1 VSPTRLR
8 APPPKFCGTL
18 SDDKWHLFFF
28 STLLSIR
35 DFMLRAAQTKWI
47 GRFMAKS
54 SIQDALLHYEE
65 QLRDAAM
72 SFQVRGPFLPPTLA
86 ESRKKLSIYEIS
98 SRR

>member
-1 VSPTRLR
+1 V
-8 APPPKFCGTL
+8 APSLMFTGV
-18 SDDKWHLFFF
+18 FFF

-54 SIQDALLHYEE
+54 SIQDALLHYEQ

-72 SFQVRGPFLPPTLA
+72 SFQVRGPFLLP
-86 ESRKKLSIYEIS
+86 RQW
-98 SRR
+98 